1 MQCSIACRQNLQC
14 TQDSDQNVQRG
25 SSKHPWLRAC
35 TCPRIEAGHR
45 RLKKRKRGPRKMGP
59 RATARAARPLA
70 RLWQPLRGYLPCR
83 PCLAL
88 LGSSAAH
95 GDEAGCQVSG
105 GSTGRAATGPFFAAA
120 WPNDS
125 KRGITI
131 AYGGAVFREKASS
144 SMTPVDNSGTFR
156 RCFLR
161 GIVRC

>member
-1 MQCSIACRQNLQC
+1 MGRGWPVSCASKSHASGMAVVLAIPRRCRQ
-14 TQDSDQNVQRG
+14 
-25 SSKHPWLRAC
+25 PA
-35 TCPRIEAGHR
+35 
-45 RLKKRKRGPRKMGP
+45 
-59 RATARAARPLA
+59 AAR
-70 RLWQPLRGYLPCR
+70 QPLRGYLPCR

-88 LGSSAAH
+88 LGSSVAH
-95 GDEAGCQVSG
+95 GAEAGCQVSG
-105 GSTGRAATGPFFAAA
+105 GSTGRAATGPFFDAA